1 MNPFDE
7 NPFSRDLPPVRADAD
22 HDSALQRL
30 VFRLSLGVIVCFG
43 LVSFFFS
50 S

>member
-1 MNPFDE
+1 MNPFDD
-7 NPFSRDLPPVRADAD
+7 NPFSRDLPSARPDAD
-22 HDSALQRL
+22 QETALQRL
-30 VFRLSLGVIVCFG
+30 VFRLSLVVIVCFG